1 MKLTVFFN
9 CLFTGTTNLY
19 VSFLATTK
27 DYHGINCS
35 NEMSKAT
42 EDALIYLK
50 DVFSKKGVEI
60 EIVSL
65 SGNMCTDKKPSAINW
80 IMGRGKSVNCEAI
93 IPADIV
99 EKTLKTTTEKLVQ
112 VNIEKNYIG
121 SACAGS
127 IGKYF

>member
-1 MKLTVFFN
+1 MGMN
-9 CLFTGTTNLY
+9 M
-19 VSFLATTK
+19 
-27 DYHGINCS
+27 
-35 NEMSKAT
+35 MSKAT
-42 EDALIYLK
+42 EHALIYLK